1 MNKNTTTMKLTDTQ
15 KKYLADNTCS
25 DKKEDFNAI
34 EHAIGNMHYTIYL
47 KGLPTVD
54 ILHGEVTNYNH
65 DRDADETEVKGIL
78 GEEAWLD
85 GCERATFHRTA
96 VRYSNDGQIQIRF
109 ENTGFFRDNGAD
121 PYAEVH
127 YDKHH
132 GCVEINHSE
141 GWLRKKKKKGRK

>member
-1 MNKNTTTMKLTDTQ
+1 MNKDTTTMELTDTQ

-25 DKKEDFNAI
+25 DKEEDFSAV
-34 EHAIGNMHYTIYL
+34 EHAIGNMYYTIYV
-47 KGLPTVD
+47 KGLTTTS
-54 ILHGEVTNYNH
+54 ILYGDVTHYH
-65 DRDADETEVKGIL
+65 YDHAADETEVKGII

-96 VRYSNDGQIQIRF
+96 VRNSEDGQTQVRF

-132 GCVEINHSE
+132 GCVEIDHSE
-141 GWLRKKKKKGRK
+141 GWLREQRKKGRK